1 MTSTITDYYWKVRF
15 SQTDWTQ
22 VNHCRRSA
30 FCTTITSVLPD
41 GTKVQVSAN
50 GALITLEHRAG
61 SNANDHAEFLF
72 EVNLVKNSQPSVE
85 HHIFDVKFTVICE
98 CTLFFIMSLLTDARQ
113 LQELRWATEIY
124 NSFSPFE
131 NQTFSHAFGT

>member
-15 SQTDWTQ
+15 SQTDWTD
-22 VNHCRRSA
+22 VNHCRSSA

-61 SNANDHAEFLF
+61 DNANDHAEFLF
-72 EVNLVKNSQPSVE
+72 EVNLVKNSKPSVE
-85 HHIFDVKFTVICE
+85 HHIFEVKFTVICE
-98 CTLFFIMSLLTDARQ
+98 CKCFLL
-113 LQELRWATEIY
+113 
-124 NSFSPFE
+124 
-131 NQTFSHAFGT
+131 

>member
-15 SQTDWTQ
+15 SQNDDWTE
-22 VNHCRRSA
+22 VNHCRSSA

-61 SNANDHAEFLF
+61 DNANDHPEFLF
-72 EVNLVKNSQPSVE
+72 EVNLELENSKPSVE
-85 HHIFDVKFTVICE
+85 HHIFQVKFIVICE
-98 CTLFFIMSLLTDARQ
+98 CICFLLR
-113 LQELRWATEIY
+113 IY
-124 NSFSPFE
+124 
-131 NQTFSHAFGT
+131 